1 MIGYYLLVMGFYF
14 VRNNDVSILKYV
26 MKFNIEDICNWV
38 EKDDIFVVDWWFC
51 DFLDFLKEFGI

>member
-38 EKDDIFVVDWWFC
+38 EKDDIFVVDWGF
-51 DFLDFLKEFGI
+51 